1 MKQIYTGGL
10 TGEFYQ
16 LFIVE
21 IILVFFQAFVG
32 KNSKENIFTLF
43 CEVKITFTKKN
54 KKKTKSITVRKYN
67 Y

>member
-16 LFIVE
+16 LIIVE
-21 IILVFFQAFVG
+21 IILVFFSSFCW

-43 CEVKITFTKKN
+43 CEVNITFIKKI
-54 KKKTKSITVRKYN
+54 KKQEYHYKII
-67 Y
+67 